1 MNYDNVAVRLL
12 NILNKGREVPNNV
25 NCREAWS
32 KLLGVKDNSEL
43 YYRLGIVMGMPI
55 ILAQEVEDLFP
66 AQKKPVNYIKNRLNS
81 AFNAQNLNGQW
92 NSFIHPIDDHTITYL
107 EILADLL
114 ETQNRNKLLDD
125 EDVNRVLENLQSVCD
140 EVISTN
146 MDSDLKKYLLR
157 KIRSLISS
165 IEEYQLTGINNIV
178 DSLDSSIG
186 HLVTNKNYRDFVQ
199 DTDLG
204 KKVMDAISLTA
215 SIITVA
221 IGAPEIAYSL
231 NLLLEAK

>member
-1 MNYDNVAVRLL
+1 MNYDNVAIRLL
-12 NILNKGREVPNNV
+12 NILKEGQKIPNDM
-25 NCREAWS
+25 NCKKAWL
-32 KLLGVKDNSEL
+32 KLLDINDDSKL
-43 YYRLGIVMGMPI
+43 YYRLGMVMGMPNT
-55 ILAQEVEDLFP
+55 LTQEVEDLFP
-66 AQKKPVNYIKNRLNS
+66 SQKKSIVYINNRLNT
-81 AFNAQNLNGQW
+81 AFSGQNLSESW
-92 NSFIHPIDDHTITYL
+92 NSFIRFIDDHTITYL
-107 EILADLL
+107 EMFADLL
-114 ETQNRNKLLDD
+114 ETQNKNKLLNN
-125 EDVNRVLENLQSVCD
+125 EDVNRVLENLRSVCE

-146 MDSDLKKYLLR
+146 IDSDLKKHLLR

-186 HLVTNKNYRDFVQ
+186 HLVTNKNYREFVQ

-215 SIITVA
+215 SIITIA